1 MSLVAL
7 ILTAGEGKRMKSSIP
22 KVLHPILGQPIISYV
37 VEEVKKIS
45 PENIVLVVGS
55 GSDDVKKAL
64 ESDRL
69 SYVSQSRQLGTADA
83 VMSSRRK
90 LDGYEGT
97 VAILCG
103 DSPLIRHETLR
114 KFINTHKKSK
124 SLLSILT
131 AKVSNPYGYGRVI
144 RDGSGKITAIVEEKD
159 ATPSQRIVNEI
170 NSGMYC
176 VETGFLWKAL
186 DQIDKKNNQEEFYLT
201 DIVGIASRSGIEVTG
216 FNLNVEEE
224 IIGINNRVELSH
236 AEELMRKRINEKLML
251 SGVTILDPE
260 QTYISPQVSIGKD
273 TVIYPQSFIYGKT
286 RIGKRCKIGPSVWIE
301 DAKIKNDS
309 IIKFSSY
316 MEKVL
321 IGANVMIGPFA
332 HLRPGSELMDGAKVG
347 NFVEI
352 KKSKIGSSSKVQH
365 LSYVGDAT
373 VGERV
378 NIGAGTIT
386 CNYDGLHKYQT
397 IIADDA
403 FIGSDTM
410 LVAPVKVG
418 RGATT
423 GAGSTITRDVESES
437 LAIGRAKQVTIKNW
451 KRKAKDK
458 KRL

>member
-1 MSLVAL
+1 MGLLAL
-7 ILTAGEGKRMKSSIP
+7 ILTAGEGRRMKSSIP
-22 KVLHPILGQPIISYV
+22 KVLHPILGQPIIKYV

-45 PENIVLVVGS
+45 PEKMVLVVGY

-64 ESDRL
+64 ESDQL
-69 SYVSQSRQLGTADA
+69 VYVSQSRQLGTADA
-83 VMSSRRK
+83 VLSSRRE
-90 LDGYEGT
+90 LDGYDGT
-97 VAILCG
+97 AVILYG

-114 KFINTHKKSK
+114 RFITTHKKNK
-124 SLLSILT
+124 SVLSIIT
-131 AKVSNPYGYGRVI
+131 ARVSNPHGYGRII
-144 RDGSGKITAIVEEKD
+144 RNGSGKVTAIVEEKD
-159 ATPSQRIVNEI
+159 ATRAQRSVNEI
-170 NSGMYC
+170 NSGIYC
-176 VETGFLWKAL
+176 VETGFLWKGV
-186 DQIDKKNNQEEFYLT
+186 DQIGKKNNKGEFYLT
-201 DIVGIASRSGIEVTG
+201 DIVGIASRSGIEVHG
-216 FNLNVEEE
+216 FNLSVEEE

-236 AEELMRKRINEKLML
+236 VEELMRKRINEKLML

-286 RIGKRCKIGPSVWIE
+286 KIGKRCKIGPSVWIE
-301 DAKIKNDS
+301 DTEIRNDS
-309 IIKFSSY
+309 TIKFSSY
-316 MEKVL
+316 MEKAL
-321 IGANVMIGPFA
+321 IGANVTIGPFA
-332 HLRPGSELMDGAKVG
+332 HLRPGSELMNDAKVG

-373 VGERV
+373 VGKRV

-386 CNYDGLHKYQT
+386 CNYDGLQKYRT
-397 IIADDA
+397 IIEDDA

-410 LVAPVKVG
+410 LVAPVKIG

-423 GAGSTITRDVESES
+423 GAGSTITKDVESQS

-451 KRKAKDK
+451 KRKTKDK

>member
-1 MSLVAL
+1 MCLAAL

-22 KVLHPILGQPIISYV
+22 KVLHPILGQPIINYV
-37 VEEVKKIS
+37 VEEVRKIS
-45 PENIVLVVGS
+45 PEKIVLVVGY
-55 GSDDVKKAL
+55 GSEDVKKAL
-64 ESDRL
+64 KSDQL

-83 VMSSRRK
+83 VMSSRRE
-90 LDGYEGT
+90 LDGYDGT
-97 VAILCG
+97 LVILCG
-103 DSPLIRHETLR
+103 DSPLIRHETLA
-114 KFINTHKKSK
+114 KVIHAHKKTK

-131 AKVSNPYGYGRVI
+131 AKVSNPYGYGRII
-144 RDGSGKITAIVEEKD
+144 RNGMGKLTGIVEEKD
-159 ATPSQRIVNEI
+159 ATPEQRSVNEI
-170 NSGMYC
+170 NSGIYC
-176 VETGFLWKAL
+176 VETCFLWKAL
-186 DQIDKKNNQEEFYLT
+186 GQIDKKNSQEEFYLT
-201 DIVGIASRSGIEVTG
+201 DIVGIASRSGIEVNG
-216 FNLNVEEE
+216 FNLKVEEE

-251 SGVTILDPE
+251 SGVTILDPG

-286 RIGKRCKIGPSVWIE
+286 KIGKRCKIGPSVWIE
-301 DAKIKNDS
+301 DTEIKNDS
-309 IIKFSSY
+309 TIKFSSY

-332 HLRPGSELMDGAKVG
+332 HLRPGSVLMAGAKVG

-352 KKSKIGSSSKVQH
+352 KKSKIGNSSKVQH

-373 VGERV
+373 VGKRV

-386 CNYDGLHKYQT
+386 CNYDGLNKYQT
-397 IIADDA
+397 VIEDDV

-423 GAGSTITRDVESES
+423 GAGSTITKDVESES
-437 LAIGRAKQVTIKNW
+437 LAIGRAKQVTIKKW
-451 KRKAKDK
+451 KRKTKDK

>member
-37 VEEVKKIS
+37 VEEVKKVS
-45 PENIVLVVGS
+45 PENIVLVVGY

-64 ESDRL
+64 QSDRL

-97 VAILCG
+97 IAILCG